1 MTYKPP
7 VAKGNFG
14 TNGQVKIVE
23 VADDKV
29 KFMFREQDKDG
40 NFGET
45 LKLKVKVEDCHP
57 VALVGTW
64 ACNLSSNKDRLYN
77 VRPIQ
82 GVFPAHFKE
91 FRAPKDE
98 QPSPKMSSGKPEF
111 QHLVFRPLFELTRD
125 DVKGMLVEYQWGLDY
140 NFTLF
145 PDVADGKIAGYS
157 KSLDKST
164 HTQKLNE
171 FMEACG
177 IWDRGAM
184 KWQENLLPTMQK
196 RALDA
201 NKQVLIH
208 VEKGSIKALIPDQS
222 SDFGDREFED
232 IKQPSKEVVDETQSD
247 LAGDRPEE

>member
-1 MTYKPP
+1 MAYKPP
-7 VAKGNFG
+7 AAKGNFG

-23 VADDKV
+23 VADGKV

-45 LKLKVKVEDCHP
+45 LKLLVKVEDCHP

-98 QPSPKMSSGKPEF
+98 QPLPKMSSGKIEF
-111 QHLVFRPLFELTRD
+111 QHLIFRPLFELTRD

-140 NFTLF
+140 NFTEF
-145 PDVADGKIAGYS
+145 DDAEGNKIVGYS

-171 FMEACG
+171 FMESVG

-184 KWQENLLPTMQK
+184 KWQENLLPIMQR

-201 NKQVLIH
+201 NKKLLVH
-208 VEKGSIKALIPDQS
+208 IKNGNIENLIPDMS
-222 SDFGDREFED
+222 NETFED
-232 IKQPSKEVVDETQSD
+232 DKLENGKEE
-247 LAGDRPEE
+247 